1 MMNNKTHELHG
12 TVVKLYFLF
21 RCDIKFCPDF
31 LAQDISKFESVR
43 QS

>member
-1 MMNNKTHELHG
+1 MRLNNKTRTTKQMSSVHG

-31 LAQDISKFESVR
+31 LLKT
-43 QS
+43 